1 MLAYPFFVLK
11 FKYEPLVLLLNYQS
25 FFLFMM
31 NQQKLSR
38 KEKERLFRRATIMDA
53 AVGFFAQK
61 GYRDTTLD
69 EIAVT
74 AEFGKGTI
82 YNYFKSKEDIYSA
95 IIDDVS
101 NNLYEITQQ
110 ANQSSDSAKEFFK
123 QHFKLLIQY
132 CVNNRN
138 AFIIYVREIAQF
150 TTDIFIT
157 DRCKINE
164 RHGKVRSV
172 LVKKIKEGISKKEF
186 KKYDPEKL
194 TTLYEHLVF
203 PYILFLINCCED
215 KFDQDKEIE
224 FILSV
229 FYNGIIFNSK
239 QAKR

>member
-1 MLAYPFFVLK
+1 
-11 FKYEPLVLLLNYQS
+11 
-25 FFLFMM
+25 M
-31 NQQKLSR
+31 NKEILSR
-38 KEKERLFRRATIMDA
+38 KEKERLFRRAAIVDA
-53 AVGFFAQK
+53 AVGIFAKK

-69 EIAVT
+69 EIAIT

-82 YNYFKSKEDIYSA
+82 YNYFKSKEEIYSA

-101 NNLYEITQQ
+101 NNLYGITQQ
-110 ANQSSDSAKEFFK
+110 ANRVSECSEDFFK
-123 QHFKLLIQY
+123 NHSKLLIQY
-132 CVNNRN
+132 CVDNGN

-157 DRCKINE
+157 DRRKINE
-164 RHGKVRSV
+164 RHEKVRNL
-172 LVKKIKEGISKKEF
+172 LVKKIKEGIAKKEF

-215 KFDQDKEIE
+215 KFNQDKEIE

-229 FYNGIIFNSK
+229 FYNGIICK
-239 QAKR
+239 K